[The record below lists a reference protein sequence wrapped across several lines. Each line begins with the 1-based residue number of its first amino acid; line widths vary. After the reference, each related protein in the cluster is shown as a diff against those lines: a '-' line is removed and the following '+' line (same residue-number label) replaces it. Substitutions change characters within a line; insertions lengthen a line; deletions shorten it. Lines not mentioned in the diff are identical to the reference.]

1 MSVAISWAKKV
12 QLAKCDISVGFPKS
26 SHILAINSGISCMG
40 ACVYMHYYILSDPI
54 GQLASVTTLSLRGFL
69 TTSSDWVASDLKC
82 CKENS
87 LIIMI
92 HYIYILIIYRY
103 KVTNLVDQLYY

>member
-1 MSVAISWAKKV
+1 
-12 QLAKCDISVGFPKS
+12 
-26 SHILAINSGISCMG
+26 MG
-40 ACVYMHYYILSDPI
+40 VCIIIYVLSDLI

-87 LIIMI
+87 PITMV
-92 HYIYILIIYRY
+92 HYIYIHIIYTIYR
-103 KVTNLVDQLYY
+103 VTDLVD